1 MSTILLSLI
10 VKFKGIIAG
19 VASGFIAA
27 VLLFLSIRKKTPDY
41 SAANEINKQ
50 SNQVSKD
57 AETKTE
63 DAINENTIKTSASV
77 TELHNADSLRKQREI
92 AAKAVSDAND

>member
-1 MSTILLSLI
+1 MSTILLSLL

-27 VLLFLSIRKKTPDY
+27 VLLFLSVRKKTPDY
-41 SAANEINKQ
+41 SATNEINKQ

-77 TELHNADSLRKQREI
+77 AELHNADSLRRQREI
-92 AAKAVSDAND
+92 AAKAVSDANN

>member
-1 MSTILLSLI
+1 MSTFLLALL

-27 VLLFLSIRKKTPDY
+27 ILLVLSLRSKKTDY
-41 SAANEINKQ
+41 TVANTINKEA
-50 SNQVSKD
+50 NDVSKTTQ
-57 AETKTE
+57 ATTE
-63 DAINENTIKTSASV
+63 VKQNENDAKTASNIV
-77 TELHNADSLRKQREI
+77 NLHNADSLRKQREI